1 MSIIRTAILSSLF
14 GLSALPALAD
24 ALTFDLPR
32 LEFPSAP
39 EATRA
44 DGMTATVPVRN
55 GN

>member
-1 MSIIRTAILSSLF
+1 MSVIRTAILSSLF

-32 LEFPSAP
+32 LEFPTVP

-44 DGMTATVPVRN
+44 DGTTVTVPVQN